1 MSNDLTNSSST
12 FSSLLESLH
21 KRKQE
26 FEDGHA
32 LPIMVEEI
40 EYWIDYVEKAGYKED
55 KSNDDD
61 DDDDDDN
68 EGDEDDEHEAAPV
81 LPSWWDD
88 REDAEPQRRHLDS
101 VVAGF
106 AAPMAGG
113 ENPSG
118 ITARVIIR
126 EDRATVVEDAMPN
139 MFFGAPDT
147 DSPVAVV
154 HAPFPQPDGAEVNGF
169 GASRAEQPITSIP
182 RAVRESPA
190 GFAVPEFD
198 GAPIDTTP
206 RFIQGTPFRA
216 QVSGGMMGV
225 MGTPIQASASI
236 TSPPAEGEVT
246 GFGAPSGGG

>member
-1 MSNDLTNSSST
+1 MSIDLANVSSV
-12 FSSLLESLH
+12 FSDLLEALH

-32 LPIMVEEI
+32 LPIMIEEI
-40 EYWIDYVEKAGYKED
+40 ENWIDYVERAENKEARFH
-55 KSNDDD
+55 DDD
-61 DDDDDDN
+61 DDDDDD
-68 EGDEDDEHEAAPV
+68 EGD
-81 LPSWWDD
+81 
-88 REDAEPQRRHLDS
+88 EDAEPQRRHLDS

-118 ITARVIIR
+118 ITARVITR
-126 EDRATVVEDAMPN
+126 EDRATVVEDAMQN

-154 HAPFPQPDGAEVNGF
+154 HAPFPQPDGDEVNGF

-198 GAPIDTTP
+198 GAPVDTTP
-206 RFIQGTPFRA
+206 RFIEGTPFRA

-236 TSPPAEGEVT
+236 TSPPAEGEAT

>member
-1 MSNDLTNSSST
+1 MSIDLANVSSV
-12 FSSLLESLH
+12 FSDLLEALH

-32 LPIMVEEI
+32 LPIMIEEI
-40 EYWIDYVEKAGYKED
+40 ENWIDYVERAENKEARFH
-55 KSNDDD
+55 DD

-68 EGDEDDEHEAAPV
+68 EGD
-81 LPSWWDD
+81 
-88 REDAEPQRRHLDS
+88 EDAEPQRRHLDS

-118 ITARVIIR
+118 ITARVITR
-126 EDRATVVEDAMPN
+126 EDRATVVEDAMQN

-154 HAPFPQPDGAEVNGF
+154 HAPFPQPDGDEVNGF

-198 GAPIDTTP
+198 GAPVDTTP
-206 RFIQGTPFRA
+206 RFIEGTPFRA

-236 TSPPAEGEVT
+236 TSPPAEGEAT